1 MGEGASIAQLVSTA
15 VISAGVVSAVVG
27 LVFKGFV
34 TRIEAEVKSKRTW
47 KEESVSELLGLLNM
61 QFDRTE
67 RAFKRWNS
75 QNLFLE
81 AKVVKV
87 GNETIRDLLLN
98 KGHLIPPELLE
109 DAGKLIEHYD
119 VWLEKFEEQRS
130 SESPDLE
137 TKFVFVGLDGFP
149 FPIESEKK
157 FKTKFNEYWHDLYEN
172 A

>member
-1 MGEGASIAQLVSTA
+1 MSEGATVGDLIASA
-15 VISAGVVSAVVG
+15 VISAGVVSAVLG

-34 TRIEAEVKSKRTW
+34 TRVEAEVKSRRTW
-47 KEESVSELLGLLNM
+47 KEESVSDLLGPINM

-67 RAFKRWNS
+67 RAFKRWGS
-75 QNLFLE
+75 QNLYLE

-87 GNETIRDLLLN
+87 GNETIRDLLLS
-98 KGHLIPPELLE
+98 KGYLIPPELLD

-130 SESPDLE
+130 SENPNIE
-137 TKFVFVGLDGFP
+137 TKFVFVGPEGFP
-149 FPIESEKK
+149 FPTNSEGK
-157 FKTKFNEYWHDLYEN
+157 FRSKFREYWNELYKN